1 MALTKIPKTLLDTSA
16 GVNLGDNEKL
26 LIGASD
32 DLQIYHDGNNSYITD
47 TGTGDLKIGG
57 ANIVITTAG
66 GTKYF
71 EGASNRA
78 FLFHTGNQRLVTT
91 ATGILVT
98 GNVAA
103 THSLVQLL
111 LPQVV
116 LIPQQRH
123 LLHSYNRN

>member
-47 TGTGDLKIGG
+47 T
-57 ANIVITTAG
+57 
-66 GTKYF
+66 
-71 EGASNRA
+71 
-78 FLFHTGNQRLVTT
+78 
-91 ATGILVT
+91 
-98 GNVAA
+98 
-103 THSLVQLL
+103 LVQLL

-116 LIPQQRH
+116 LILPH
-123 LLHSYNRN
+123 LLQRLSYNKNLLPLLVALQVHSMI

>member
-32 DLQIYHDGNNSYITD
+32 DLRIYHDGNNSYITD

-57 ANIVITTAG
+57 ANVVITTAG

-78 FLFHTGNQRLVTT
+78 FLFHTGNQKLVTT
-91 ATGILVT
+91 AIGIDVT
-98 GNVAA
+98 GSVVADIK
-103 THSLVQLL
+103 SLGLL
-111 LPQVV
+111 DV
-116 LIPQQRH
+116 I
-123 LLHSYNRN
+123 